1 LLAKVRIKKITELEQ
16 FKCSKFDIGA
26 SKLPKETKPCYT
38 SPYSYQQIEKATFQ
52 IGADGTDDDV
62 TFKITSDA
70 NTATCSVKL
79 SSIGDDWRKN
89 KLEPWLRSYFG
100 KCKDSLYKVNSAP
113 VFSISKNGKDD
124 LVVRSSSFSM
134 KRPDT
139 GEIFKYDCGAF
150 ELKGNCKDASF
161 CTKTFNNCKRKTVV
175 AIKTT
180 TQRTTT
186 TKRPTTTKATTIA
199 STTKK
204 KGLLDRILG

>member
-1 LLAKVRIKKITELEQ
+1 M
-16 FKCSKFDIGA
+16 
-26 SKLPKETKPCYT
+26 ETAAQNFLKNRY
-38 SPYSYQQIEKATFQ
+38 F
-52 IGADGTDDDV
+52 
-62 TFKITSDA
+62 F
-70 NTATCSVKL
+70 
-79 SSIGDDWRKN
+79 KN
-89 KLEPWLRSYFG
+89 KGVYEINEGSCFLMQ
-100 KCKDSLYKVNSAP
+100 VNTAP